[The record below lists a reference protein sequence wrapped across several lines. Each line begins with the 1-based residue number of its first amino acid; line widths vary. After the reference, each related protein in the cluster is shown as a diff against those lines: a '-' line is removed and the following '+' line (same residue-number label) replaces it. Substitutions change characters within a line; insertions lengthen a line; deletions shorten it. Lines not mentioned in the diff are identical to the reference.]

1 MGIIGAFIKFV
12 GGDDDSEKKQAIRFS
27 IGMGLGGFRD
37 QPCKPGRFY
46 VYVHTDAEGTV
57 FYVGKGTGDRAY
69 SRDRPPEWNEYVS
82 RKSGGKFSVKIVRDR
97 ISEDDA
103 LQIEDALMAE
113 YATTIIN
120 RVNMHVPYDAAKMMA
135 YAEAMRGYDK
145 GLERAVDLSRA
156 GKLDQA
162 VAEFEVAYARYFD
175 VIKNHDYDL
184 GARRG
189 LASTG
194 FSFHPHALADRYT
207 KALAKTGRHIELVAF
222 AERYFR
228 DYGEPSNRT
237 EEGLKNRMEKAR
249 GKINVQVAP
258 GRGAGQQGP

>member
-1 MGIIGAFIKFV
+1 VGIIGAVIKLV
-12 GGDDDSEKKQAIRFS
+12 SGDDDGDKKPSVKFS
-27 IGMGLGGFRD
+27 IGMGLGGLRD

-46 VYVHTDAEGTV
+46 VYVHKDAEGTV

-69 SRDRPPEWNEYVS
+69 SRDRPPEWEEYVS
-82 RKSGGKFSVKIVRDR
+82 KKSGGKFSVEIVRDQ

-103 LQIEDALMAE
+103 LQVEDAVMAE

-120 RVNMHVPYDAAKMMA
+120 RVNMHAPYNAAKMMA
-135 YAEAMRGYDK
+135 YSEAIRSYDK
-145 GLERAVDLSRA
+145 GLQRAADLAKA
-156 GKLDQA
+156 GKVDQA
-162 VAEFEVAYARYFD
+162 VPEFEAAYARYFD

-184 GARRG
+184 GARQG

-194 FSFHPHALADRYT
+194 FNFHPHALADRYT
-207 KALAKTGRHIELVAF
+207 KALAKARRYEELVAF

-237 EEGLKNRMEKAR
+237 EEALKKRMDKAR
-249 GKINVQVAP
+249 GKNV
-258 GRGAGQQGP
+258 GKT

>member
-1 MGIIGAFIKFV
+1 MGIIGAFIKLV
-12 GGDDDSEKKQAIRFS
+12 SGDDDSEEKSPVKFS
-27 IGMGLGGFRD
+27 IGMGLGGLPD

-46 VYVHTDAEGTV
+46 VYVHKDAEGAV
-57 FYVGKGTGDRAY
+57 FYVGNGTRDRAY

-82 RKSGGKFSVKIVRDR
+82 KKSGGKFSVEIVRER

-103 LQIEDALMAE
+103 LQVEDAVMAE

-120 RVNMHVPYDAAKMMA
+120 RVNMHAPYDAAKMIA
-135 YAEAMRGYDK
+135 YSEAMRSYDK
-145 GLERAVDLSRA
+145 GLQRAVDLVKA

-162 VAEFEVAYARYFD
+162 VVEFEAAYVRYFD
-175 VIKNHDYDL
+175 VINNHDYDL
-184 GARRG
+184 GARQG

-194 FSFHPHALADRYT
+194 FNFHPHALADRYT
-207 KALAKTGRHIELVAF
+207 KALAKAGRYSELVAF
-222 AERYFR
+222 ADRYFR

-237 EEGLKNRMEKAR
+237 EEALKTRMDKAR

-258 GRGAGQQGP
+258 

>member
-1 MGIIGAFIKFV
+1 MGIIGAFMKLV
-12 GGDDDSEKKQAIRFS
+12 SGDDDSEKRPAVEFS
-27 IGMGLGGFRD
+27 VGMGLGGLRD

-46 VYVHTDAEGTV
+46 VYVHKDAEGTV

-82 RKSGGKFSVKIVRDR
+82 KKSGGKFSVEIVRDR

-103 LQIEDALMAE
+103 LQVEDAVMAE
-113 YATTIIN
+113 CAATIIN
-120 RVNMHVPYDAAKMMA
+120 RVNMHAPYDAAKMMA
-135 YAEAMRGYDK
+135 YTEALRSYDK
-145 GLERAVDLSRA
+145 GLERAVDLGKA

-162 VAEFEVAYARYFD
+162 VAEFEAAYVRYFD
-175 VIKNHDYDL
+175 VIKNYDYDL
-184 GARRG
+184 GGRQG

-194 FSFHPHALADRYT
+194 FNFHPHALADRYT
-207 KALAKTGRHIELVAF
+207 KALAQAGRHSELVAF

-237 EEGLKNRMEKAR
+237 EKALKNRMDKAR
-249 GKINVQVAP
+249 GKINVEIAP
-258 GRGAGQQGP
+258 

>member
-1 MGIIGAFIKFV
+1 MGIIGAFIKLV
-12 GGDDDSEKKQAIRFS
+12 SEDDDSEKKPLVKFS
-27 IGMGLGGFRD
+27 IGMDLGGLRD

-46 VYVHTDAEGTV
+46 VYVHKDAEGAV

-82 RKSGGKFSVKIVRDR
+82 KKSGGKFSVEIVRDR

-103 LQIEDALMAE
+103 LQIEDALMEE

-120 RVNMHVPYDAAKMMA
+120 RVNMHAPYDAAKMMA
-135 YAEAMRGYDK
+135 YAEAMRSYDK
-145 GLERAVDLSRA
+145 GLERAIDLTKA

-162 VAEFEVAYARYFD
+162 VAEFEAAYVRYFD

-184 GARRG
+184 GARQG

-194 FSFHPHALADRYT
+194 FNFHPHALADHYT
-207 KALAKTGRHIELVAF
+207 KALAKVGRHSELVAF

-237 EEGLKNRMEKAR
+237 EEALKSRMHKAR
-249 GKINVQVAP
+249 GKINVEVAP
-258 GRGAGQQGP
+258 

>member
-1 MGIIGAFIKFV
+1 MGIIGAFIKLES
-12 GGDDDSEKKQAIRFS
+12 GDDDSEKKSPMKFS
-27 IGMGLGGFRD
+27 MGMGLGGSRD
-37 QPCKPGRFY
+37 QPCKPGCFY
-46 VYVHTDAEGTV
+46 VYVHKDAEGVV

-69 SRDRPPEWNEYVS
+69 SRDRPLEWNEYVNK
-82 RKSGGKFSVKIVRDR
+82 KSGGKFSVEIVRDR

-120 RVNMHVPYDAAKMMA
+120 RANMHAPYDSAKMMA
-135 YAEAMRGYDK
+135 YVEAMRSYDK
-145 GLERAVDLSRA
+145 GLERANGLTKA

-162 VAEFEVAYARYFD
+162 VAEFEAAYARYFD

-184 GARRG
+184 GGRRG
-189 LASTG
+189 LESTTG
-194 FSFHPHALADRYT
+194 FNFHPHALADRYT
-207 KALAKTGRHIELVAF
+207 KALAKAGRYSELVAF

-237 EEGLKNRMEKAR
+237 EEALKSRMDKAR
-249 GKINVQVAP
+249 GKINLEA
-258 GRGAGQQGP
+258 AS